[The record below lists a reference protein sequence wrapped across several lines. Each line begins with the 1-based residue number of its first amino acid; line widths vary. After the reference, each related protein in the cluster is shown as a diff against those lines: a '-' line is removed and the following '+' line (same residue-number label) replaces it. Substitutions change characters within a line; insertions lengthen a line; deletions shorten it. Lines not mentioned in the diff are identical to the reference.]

1 MLEKPSSMLRPV
13 LVVVCGFLLLISF
26 SSNVALESTGMSKEV
41 LGATLAQTESA
52 PATPSSPDDPPPP
65 SHNSVV
71 ATRLQTPYRRFGG
84 DG

>member
-26 SSNVALESTGMSKEV
+26 SSNVVLESTGMSKEV
-41 LGATLAQTESA
+41 LGATLAQTQSA
-52 PATPSSPDDPPPP
+52 PSYSIFARRPTTPLPQLG
-65 SHNSVV
+65 V